1 MMHLCQMP
9 GLTNCVF
16 RAILQAYLPLQAD
29 KEWLRLCEEL
39 VWPPFFSR
47 GWTEAVHLYNLGG
60 ALTTHT
66 DLDALHV
73 KCLNV
78 PSWARFLQILED
90 AGPEWVVAVLYRPA
104 AQNITTRD
112 TLNNLLKAND
122 PGGAVPVSGGL
133 DTLAH
138 ENVKC

>member
-1 MMHLCQMP
+1 MESHLLISTQSNHDMP
-9 GLTNCVF
+9 
-16 RAILQAYLPLQAD
+16 
-29 KEWLRLCEEL
+29 W
-39 VWPPFFSR
+39 
-47 GWTEAVHLYNLGG
+47 
-60 ALTTHT
+60 
-66 DLDALHV
+66 
-73 KCLNV
+73 
-78 PSWARFLQILED
+78 QILED

-104 AQNITTRD
+104 AQNIATRD